1 MSTPNKNPDNH
12 IPDIMKED
20 DLLTIANYFFIEMT
34 PFNQVLGM
42 RVEWAETESI
52 CLGFDM
58 KEDLIGNTFRGLIH
72 GGVTASILDVAGGI
86 AAFFSLRNKLKG
98 QSLEKVTQKFS
109 KFGTIDLRIDYLR
122 PGVGESFTATGSI
135 LRTGSKVAVAR
146 MELHNE
152 KGRLLATGTGSY
164 MVG

>member
-1 MSTPNKNPDNH
+1 MQ
-12 IPDIMKED
+12 ED
-20 DLLTIANYFFIEMT
+20 DLLTIANYLFIQKT
-34 PFNQVLGM
+34 PFNRVIGM
-42 RVEWAETESI
+42 SVEWVETESI
-52 CLGFDM
+52 CLKFDM
-58 KEDLIGNTFRGLIH
+58 REDLIGNAFRGLIH

-98 QSLEKVTQKFS
+98 QSLDNVAQRFS

-122 PGVGESFTATGSI
+122 PGVGESFTATATI

>member
-1 MSTPNKNPDNH
+1 VSPSELTQDEH
-12 IPDIMKED
+12 YPDIMKEG
-20 DLLTIANYFFIEMT
+20 DLLTIANYFFVEKT

-42 RVEWAETESI
+42 EIEWAETESI
-52 CLGFDM
+52 CLKFDM
-58 KEDLIGNTFRGLIH
+58 KEDLLGNAFRGLLH
-72 GGVTASILDVAGGI
+72 GGVIASILDVAGGI
-86 AAFFSLRNKLKG
+86 AAFFSLRNKLQG
-98 QSLEKVTQKFS
+98 QSLEKVAQRFS

-122 PGVGESFTATGSI
+122 PGIGESFKATGYI

-146 MELHNE
+146 MEMHNE

>member
-1 MSTPNKNPDNH
+1 MSTSNKNTDEH
-12 IPDIMKED
+12 IPDLMKGD
-20 DLLTIANYFFIEMT
+20 DLLTIANYFFVEKT

-42 RVEWAETESI
+42 EIEWVKTESI
-52 CLGFDM
+52 CLKFDM
-58 KEDLIGNTFRGLIH
+58 KEALLGNAFRGLLH
-72 GGVTASILDVAGGI
+72 GGVIASILDVAGGV
-86 AAFFSLRNKLKG
+86 AAFFSLRHKLKG
-98 QSLEKVTQKFS
+98 QSLEKAAQSFS

-122 PGVGESFTATGSI
+122 PGIGESFKATGSI

-146 MELHNE
+146 MEMHNE